1 MRKKLIALITLVL
14 ALVLSVSA
22 LSGCNLVTTDTDA
35 DVEQVVAT
43 VQLDPSAKKEEI
55 KKREMVMAYLS
66 YGYSYVASGNY
77 TAGQVFEMILE
88 NLINSRIMV
97 QSVIMELDA
106 DETYI
111 KRDGKDKW
119 DAERYLTDED
129 MLDAKY
135 QTIKSMNDF
144 IDGYDEDKTDKRKGD
159 TYSEEVRTKPS
170 DAENKTAEKTD
181 AEKQAYIDEFGAD
194 GADIGTVGS
203 NRRKAYNKFLK
214 LLENNGFLG
223 SEYKNNLTETSFY
236 KQTYSSEKENL
247 LIKEYEKHFKNKLR
261 KEIEFDGK
269 TGFEALEAIY
279 AKMYEDATNK
289 SSSTVDFESALS
301 SATATAPIVYNP
313 TKGTYSYVYNLLLGA
328 SDKQSELISALSNKL
343 YEAERAQK
351 LNDILSATVVKDLRS
366 SWILSGYDF
375 DYETKKFTGDYIF
388 ASEDKT
394 IPFQGEVTQFP
405 KVNEDDSFSYRIDS
419 IKEFGIDEFLDAMDI
434 WVYGES
440 KISETVNEIAVKKLV
455 NAEKNEEYD
464 AIIND
469 LLFAFSTDPGSL
481 NTYKGYTITPSLD
494 IGGTDTYVKAF
505 AKAGR
510 ILMDMINYENYG
522 SGSYIVVATDYGY
535 HVMFMS
541 ELLKAETGFATL
553 TEYLDEQAGTTGTDW
568 EEVYNSILN
577 NFEEDDVDTNSFI
590 YKLIEIYSD
599 ATNALNN
606 KESDIIAKYKHD
618 SSKVIRYKNAY
629 NNLINE

>member
-455 NAEKNEEYD
+455 NAEKSEEYD